1 MKRIALAVAALVAT
15 VLPAQAQQAK
25 PEDLVKQRRSAYA
38 VMGYNFANLGAMAQE
53 KKPYS
58 RDDAIRSADPH
69 ELPAV
74 NPNYLAVL
82 ADYPRG
88 FFAEGTDK
96 GETKAKPEIW
106 QKRSDFD
113 AKMDKMISEVRKLPQ
128 AARSDLASLKKAVSD
143 AGAACKACHDDYRA
157 K

>member
-58 RDDAIRSADPH
+58 RDDAIRSAD
-69 ELPAV
+69 LV
-74 NPNYLAVL
+74 AVL